1 VCDCWKSKKVKYQL
15 VGHLFHDQHESE
27 RRIGASLHLLCL
39 WYVKPCKCTEP
50 INLTKYIKML
60 RQIRY
65 QKCIKNKVPGG
76 DIVLSSTE
84 GIVISIIGLLDGNP
98 LVAS

>member
-1 VCDCWKSKKVKYQL
+1 
-15 VGHLFHDQHESE
+15 
-27 RRIGASLHLLCL
+27 
-39 WYVKPCKCTEP
+39 
-50 INLTKYIKML
+50 ML

-98 LVAS
+98 LVASWQAAWISSILKERDRTGIRMHGIVL